1 MAHYMRTGPA
11 AASRD
16 AAQGSGIWEVVGIL
30 AAVIP
35 CGVFA
40 GLYLATGDGLFLG
53 AFLLF
58 ASAALAIV
66 IARNPE
72 RFAALKRRFEARAA
86 QIGRGKKDD
95 STPEARRNPLASAAG
110 AAATLKRSLTVRILK
125 LLGFV
130 AWVLVWGV
138 TASIYADVVENA
150 NLMALMVYVAIGAL
164 SPIVIYVG
172 LEASVKRLGG
182 HIADRDDS

>member
-1 MAHYMRTGPA
+1 MSHYMRTGPA

-16 AAQGSGIWEVVGIL
+16 AARGSGIWEVVGIL

-40 GLYLATGDGLFLG
+40 GLYLATSDGLFLG

-58 ASAALAIV
+58 ALAALAIV

-72 RFAALKRRFEARAA
+72 RLAALKHRFEEWAA
-86 QIGRGKKDD
+86 KIGRAERDE
-95 STPEARRNPLASAAG
+95 SNSEAPRNPLASAAG

-164 SPIVIYVG
+164 SPIAIYVG

-182 HIADRDDS
+182 HISRRDDA